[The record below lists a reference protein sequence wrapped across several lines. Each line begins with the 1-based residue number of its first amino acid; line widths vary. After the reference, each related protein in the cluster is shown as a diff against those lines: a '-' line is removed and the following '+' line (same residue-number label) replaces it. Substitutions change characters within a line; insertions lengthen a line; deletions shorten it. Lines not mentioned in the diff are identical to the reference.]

1 MTTEDKKS
9 ATAAA
14 LILVFVAFGLMAM
27 PTLVIGL
34 ADSVSPYAG
43 AVLALAFILAPFVI
57 LWLRS
62 KYQQHNKA
70 K

>member
-1 MTTEDKKS
+1 LTKDDKNS
-9 ATAAA
+9 AIAAA

-43 AVLALAFILAPFVI
+43 AALALAFILAPFGI
-57 LWLRS
+57 LWVRS
-62 KYQQHNKA
+62 KYQQKA

>member
-1 MTTEDKKS
+1 LTTDDKKS
-9 ATAAA
+9 AIAAA
-14 LILVFVAFGLMAM
+14 LILALVAFGLMAM

-34 ADSVSPYAG
+34 ADRTSPYAG
-43 AVLALAFILAPFVI
+43 AALALAFILAPFLI

-62 KYQQHNKA
+62 RVQHKA